1 VKAHKVG
8 CVSSVD
14 AVKELA
20 ARRAYKTIKQ
30 GLIQDPQ
37 YSKRF
42 RETYHANKVTKDPS
56 NPVSIKEPD
65 QGMDFFHRLDQ
76 AKYGE
81 FKLNVQNWWAMMSL
95 KPPHTVK
102 KYTG

>member
-1 VKAHKVG
+1 
-8 CVSSVD
+8 
-14 AVKELA
+14 
-20 ARRAYKTIKQ
+20 
-30 GLIQDPQ
+30 
-37 YSKRF
+37 
-42 RETYHANKVTKDPS
+42 VTKDPS